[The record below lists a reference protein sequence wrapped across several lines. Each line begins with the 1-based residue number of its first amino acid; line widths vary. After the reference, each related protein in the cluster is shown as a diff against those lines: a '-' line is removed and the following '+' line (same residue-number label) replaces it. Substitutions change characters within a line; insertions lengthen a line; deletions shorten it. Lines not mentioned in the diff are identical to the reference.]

1 MFCLLL
7 NLSSLSAFCI
17 FSIHVYM
24 SASVSLR
31 LSAGLSIS
39 ARCPLTSVRLSICF
53 SVYVRVLIRLSVCL
67 CVHVFFRLFVCPYMH
82 LQTSLCGRC
91 SCRYVDAI
99 AANL

>member
-17 FSIHVYM
+17 FFHPCLHVCKCVFMSIRLSVYLC
-24 SASVSLR
+24 SVS
-31 LSAGLSIS
+31 AYI
-39 ARCPLTSVRLSICF
+39 CPSVHMFF
-53 SVYVRVLIRLSVCL
+53 SLCPCAYPSVCL
-67 CVHVFFRLFVCPYMH
+67 CVHMFFRLFVCPYMH

-91 SCRYVDAI
+91 SCRYNDAI